1 MVFTE
6 LAIILGSTG
15 ATLYGSAKLFGNY
28 GGDTRTE
35 EEKRNDFLRHTRE
48 SIDKNYYEKSKE
60 RVANK
65 VMLFSELTR
74 IDEALATLIENNYDD
89 EEATIAALDMLEY
102 YGIEMELKLNFD
114 NLWPMPLF
122 DELDKI
128 RGGLINEINNCDFE
142 IHYKKPYGYNRTNR
156 IIS

>member
-1 MVFTE
+1 M
-6 LAIILGSTG
+6 IIT
-15 ATLYGSAKLFGNY
+15 
-28 GGDTRTE
+28 
-35 EEKRNDFLRHTRE
+35 
-48 SIDKNYYEKSKE
+48 EKSKE
-60 RVANK
+60 RVKNK

-89 EEATIAALDMLEY
+89 EEATITALDMLEY

-114 NLWPMPLF
+114 NLWQMPLF

-142 IHYKKPYGYNRTNR
+142 IHYNKPYGYNEPIESYLEENMV
-156 IIS
+156 IQ